1 MITAAIIFF
10 GLLIILVMQVIALT
24 ICGRIVYG
32 NLKQNTKD
40 YKGIIIPISFFIGL
54 AFISERLM
62 DFPI

>member
-1 MITAAIIFF
+1 MTAAIIFF

-24 ICGRIVYG
+24 VCGRIVYV

-40 YKGIIIPISFFIGL
+40 YKGLIIPITFFTGL
-54 AFISERLM
+54 AIISERLM